1 MRILLIE
8 DDADLR
14 TLLTEVLSEAGPSVV
29 RAFSVDG
36 LSRWEP
42 EEPYDV
48 AFTDLAAPRVYD
60 EVGARTWVERVRRLA
75 RRVVVVTGAPSALV
89 VGASGLGADLLVS
102 KPFDLES
109 ILAAVGPTRS

>member
-14 TLLTEVLSEAGPSVV
+14 TLLTEVLSEGGSSVV

-48 AFTDLAAPRVYD
+48 AFTDVASPRVYD
-60 EVGARTWVERVRRLA
+60 EAGARTWVERVRGLA
-75 RRVVVVTGAPSALV
+75 RRVVVVTGSPAAVS

-109 ILAAVGPTRS
+109 ILAAVGPSRN